1 LQAID
6 SKVIYLHG
14 FASGPSSRK
23 AQAFRKGLLATGVE
37 VTIPELDGGDFEHLT
52 ITGQLEILRVT
63 AGDEPVRLIGSSMGG
78 YLAALFAARRA
89 QSSSVEQLVLLAP
102 AFGFAERWRPHWL
115 KEAGERPLEVYH
127 YASGTR
133 RQVGFELLEDA
144 ERYPAFPDFSQPALI
159 FHGEKDEVVPVD
171 YSRRYAAGHP
181 NVRLRELDS
190 DHELLDQLDVIVAE
204 ALTFLARE

>member
-52 ITGQLEILRVT
+52 ITKQLEVLRAT
-63 AGDEPVRLIGSSMGG
+63 AGDDPVRLIGSSMGG
-78 YLAALFAARRA
+78 YLAALFAA
-89 QSSSVEQLVLLAP
+89 QSPAVEQLVLLAP
-102 AFGFAERWRPHWL
+102 AFGFADRWRPHWL
-115 KEAGERPLEVYH
+115 AEAGEGPLEVFH

-133 RQVGFELLEDA
+133 RQVGFELLEEA
-144 ERYPAFPDFSQPALI
+144 ESYPAFPGFSQPALI
-159 FHGEKDEVVPVD
+159 FHGEKDDVVPID
-171 YSRRYAAGHP
+171 YSRRFAAGHP

-190 DHELLDQLDVIVAE
+190 DHELLDRLDVIVAE